1 MITITKA
8 TEKDVTAIQS
18 IAHKTWPNTYGE
30 ILSEEQLNYMLDL
43 FYSEAAL
50 QKSLTS
56 TVFLIAKENDIALG
70 FTSYEQ
76 HYLNENCTRI
86 HKIYILPEAQGKGIG
101 RLLIK
106 AIEAA
111 AIKNSSEKLS
121 LNVNRYNSALA
132 FYKQIGFKIV
142 AEEDITLDF
151 GYLMED
157 YIMEK
162 VLTLA

>member
-1 MITITKA
+1 MITISKA
-8 TEKDVTAIQS
+8 TIDDYKIIQN
-18 IAHKTWPNTYGE
+18 IAHITWPLTYGA
-30 ILSEEQLNYMLDL
+30 ILSMKQLEYMLDL

-50 QKSLTS
+50 QKSLTT

-70 FTSYEQ
+70 FASYEQ
-76 HYLNENCTRI
+76 HYPVNNCTRI

-101 RLLIK
+101 SLLIK

-132 FYKQIGFKIV
+132 FYQQMGFKIV

>member
-43 FYSEAAL
+43 FYSVAAL

-70 FTSYEQ
+70 FASYEQ

-106 AIEAA
+106 NIEEA

-162 VLTLA
+162 VLTLS